1 MQPLTKSPRGRR
13 SPPRDDIEKQMIQAQ
28 AGKHDTKYPVLY
40 KTINHKTNHHPVPV
54 PQPPTEDQPAGYPR
68 FSAHIAGDETHQIY
82 RRFSTLRTRLLLSKQ
97 DSLSVLESK
106 LDKIDRAEKCK
117 VFLGS
122 RRRDRNQDR
131 HNVLLQIENELAG
144 YGTLGLWMMMGCW
157 LVCAN
162 GNGR

>member
-13 SPPRDDIEKQMIQAQ
+13 SPPSDDIEKQMIQAQ
-28 AGKHDTKYPVLY
+28 AGKHDTDCPIPY
-40 KTINHKTNHHPVPV
+40 KTAKHKTNHYPVPV
-54 PQPPTEDQPAGYPR
+54 PQPPTGDHPAGYPR
-68 FSAHIAGDETHQIY
+68 LSAHIAADETNQIY

-122 RRRDRNQDR
+122 RRRDRNQER
-131 HNVLLQIENELAG
+131 HNVLLQIEGELAG
-144 YGTLGLWMMMGCW
+144 YGWFFCFW
-157 LVCAN
+157 KVLVGMC
-162 GNGR
+162 